1 MGEFVGKH
9 ARPRSQ
15 HSHRKPSPPRRVA
28 AVTGVAALG
37 TVAAGTIIAAGTGHA
52 AVLPD
57 PQPKTVAGVAP
68 VQAPQ
73 LHAVSV
79 RQVLPD
85 LVTVAGGDTL
95 SAIAARDC
103 GSIADWTGIYVKNK
117 KTIGADY
124 NLIRPKQVLTLDCKV
139 ASIPVVATTD
149 AHVLPRRTSAAY
161 RPRPAAVYPARY
173 SGSGWHQRCIIDH
186 ESGGN
191 SQVTNASGHYGLYQF
206 SESTWVGSGGSA
218 ADFGHASVAEQNQVF
233 ENAVA
238 ARGYSDWDPYD
249 GC

>member
-28 AVTGVAALG
+28 AVTGAAALG

-57 PQPKTVAGVAP
+57 PQPKIK
-68 VQAPQ
+68 
-73 LHAVSV
+73 AVTEV
-79 RQVLPD
+79 TQ
-85 LVTVAGGDTL
+85 VTVALAEPQITRVTVAKGDTL
-95 SAIAARDC
+95 SSIAASSC
-103 GSIADWTGIYVKNK
+103 GNIAAWTGIYVKNK

-173 SGSGWHQRCIIDH
+173 SGSGWHQRCIIGH

>member
-1 MGEFVGKH
+1 MGKH

-15 HSHRKPSPPRRVA
+15 HSHRKPSTPKRAV
-28 AVTGVAALG
+28 AVTGAAAVG
-37 TVAAGTIIAAGTGHA
+37 TMTAGAIIVTGTGHA

-57 PQPKTVAGVAP
+57 PQPKAVADVIPA
-68 VQAPQ
+68 QSPQ
-73 LHAVSV
+73 LHAVNVAEPSI
-79 RQVLPD
+79 
-85 LVTVAGGDTL
+85 VTVRGGDTL

-103 GSIADWTGIYVKNK
+103 GAIADWTGIYVKNK

-124 NLIRPKQVLTLDCKV
+124 NLIRPKQILVLDCRV

-161 RPRPAAVYPARY
+161 RPRPAAAYSARY

-191 SQVTNASGHYGLYQF
+191 SQVTNSSGHYGLYQF